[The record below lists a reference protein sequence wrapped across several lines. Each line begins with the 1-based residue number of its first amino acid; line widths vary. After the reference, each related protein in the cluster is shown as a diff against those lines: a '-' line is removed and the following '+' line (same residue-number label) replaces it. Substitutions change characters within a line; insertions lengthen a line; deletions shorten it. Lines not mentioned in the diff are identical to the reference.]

1 MIDFCVFGKIFID
14 GRDYVTDLK
23 IYPDGSVND
32 SWTREKGHI
41 IQLDDII
48 DILAECPD
56 VIIAGTGM
64 NGMAKPD
71 EGLKEELSKKGI
83 EFFALEN
90 REAVKRYNQ
99 LKLEKRTAACFH
111 LTC

>member
-1 MIDFCVFGKIFID
+1 MIDFCVFGKISID
-14 GRDYVTDLK
+14 GRAYFTDLK
-23 IYPDGSVND
+23 IYPDRSVQD

-41 IQLDDII
+41 IQVADII
-48 DILAECPD
+48 DLMVVCPD

-64 NGMAKPD
+64 NGMARPG

-99 LKLEKRTAACFH
+99 LEWKKRTAACFH